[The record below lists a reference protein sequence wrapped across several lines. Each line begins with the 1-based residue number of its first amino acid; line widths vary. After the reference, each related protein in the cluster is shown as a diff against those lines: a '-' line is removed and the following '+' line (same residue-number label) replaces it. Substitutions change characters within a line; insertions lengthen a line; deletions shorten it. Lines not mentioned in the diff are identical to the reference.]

1 MAGAVFG
8 FGATGTIDWAS
19 TATTEKANT
28 TVIDNALKQ
37 DVIRKNCCVIADI
50 SDDIGGFKFNL
61 NAVVSMPPRSVN
73 PVFPILSF
81 CLPANR
87 HEQGQKLL
95 SKKRLSSQTD
105 PSIALNR
112 CKNSVFVIA
121 SD

>member
-61 NAVVSMPPRSVN
+61 NAVVSMPPSSVN

-81 CLPANR
+81 CLPADL
-87 HEQGQKLL
+87 HQDGQKLL
-95 SKKRLSSQTD
+95 SKKRLSTRIGPQID
-105 PSIALNR
+105 LNR
-112 CKNSVFVIA
+112 RKHSVFLIA
-121 SD
+121 GD

>member
-19 TATTEKANT
+19 AATTEKANT

-37 DVIRKNCCVIADI
+37 DVIRKNCCVIADN

-61 NAVVSMPPRSVN
+61 NAVVSMPPRTVN

-81 CLPANR
+81 CLPADL
-87 HEQGQKLL
+87 HQDGQKLL
-95 SKKRLSSQTD
+95 SKKRLSTRIGPQID
-105 PSIALNR
+105 LNR
-112 CKNSVFVIA
+112 RKHSVFLIA
-121 SD
+121 GD